1 MVQQIPLPLPYTE
14 AMSADDFVV
23 TSSNQQAA
31 AWVHQWPNWPSL
43 CSAIYGPSGSGK
55 THLMRMW
62 VAKCHGKDITP
73 IDLLRQETGALIMSN
88 RNLAMDDAQQIATN
102 PVAEEALFHL
112 YNALKETGGTL
123 LLTADRPPAKWPVQ
137 LADLRS
143 RLNAAPAI
151 SIDAPDDELLTM
163 LLIKQFHDRQI
174 DVGLDVV
181 TYIIPR
187 IERTTQALRDIV
199 QKLDQAA
206 LSESRG
212 ITIALARRLL
222 G

>member
-1 MVQQIPLPLPYTE
+1 MIQQIPLPLPHNE

-23 TSSNQQAA
+23 TSSNQRAA
-31 AWVHQWPNWPSL
+31 AWVQQWPAWPSV
-43 CSAIYGPSGSGK
+43 CAAIHGPSGSGK

-62 VAKCHGKDITP
+62 IAKSHGKDITLK
-73 IDLLRQETGALIMSN
+73 DLLRQETGALIMSN
-88 RNLAMDDAQQIATN
+88 RNLALDDAQQIAAD
-102 PVAEEALFHL
+102 PVAEEGLFHL

-123 LLTADRPPAKWPVQ
+123 LLTSEKPPAKWPIQ

-151 SIDAPDDELLTM
+151 GIDAPDDELLTM

-174 DVGLDVV
+174 DVGMDVIA
-181 TYIIPR
+181 YIVPR
-187 IERTTQALRDIV
+187 IERTTQALREVV

-206 LSESRG
+206 LAESRG
-212 ITIALARRLL
+212 ITVALARRLL
-222 G
+222 T